1 VAGCNKFGEA
11 FDGRDRHVETWDTF
25 ITNATTIPGI
35 GICGQWTFIHVGI
48 AFLLTRLCLAE
59 TPASLIS
66 VCRRHSSSGSI
77 NSTIDEL
84 LETLR
89 LTFDCA

>member
-1 VAGCNKFGEA
+1 MSKT
-11 FDGRDRHVETWDTF
+11 RIPF
-25 ITNATTIPGI
+25 ITNATTIPVI
-35 GICGQWTFIHVGI
+35 GIYGQWTFIHVGI

-84 LETLR
+84 PVTNCLKH
-89 LTFDCA
+89 CA